1 MQTTLAVK
9 ATSVVVIG
17 DSSYSLNE
25 QNVKAKSENPL
36 KVWSFEQTFGI
47 SILLSFYKN
56 KFKL

>member
-36 KVWSFEQTFGI
+36 KV
-47 SILLSFYKN
+47 
-56 KFKL
+56 